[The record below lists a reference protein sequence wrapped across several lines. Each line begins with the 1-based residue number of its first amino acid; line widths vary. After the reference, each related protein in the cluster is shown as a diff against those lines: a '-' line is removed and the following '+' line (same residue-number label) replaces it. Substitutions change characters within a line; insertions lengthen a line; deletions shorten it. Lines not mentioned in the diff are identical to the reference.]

1 MFTYTLRHKCIL
13 GYFMKSLKIATF
25 SVLLLSSY
33 MTIAGDLYSDPF
45 GNIYDEDSPF
55 SIGKIE
61 SGYEG
66 KLHSD
71 PFGSIYVGDSPFSI
85 GEIHDAS
92 GREGTVHRD
101 DFGHIYIGSSPFE
114 SEDIKDVLNI
124 ED

>member
-1 MFTYTLRHKCIL
+1 M
-13 GYFMKSLKIATF
+13 
-25 SVLLLSSY
+25 VLSSY
-33 MTIAGDLYSDPF
+33 EIFKNCYFFCFIVKLLYDNSRDVYSDPF